1 MSTSLISPQTFD
13 PDYVVEGIS
22 TTPIVG
28 APNNQMWLIAPAG
41 ATGPWVGRENQ
52 IAVSYRG
59 VSWSFIEPG
68 TQQVAF
74 DKTNALYY
82 RYSGPEWLV
91 TTDFDALGT
100 STAFNS
106 SFFSQATAY
115 NIGAP
120 AVYPMQT
127 GAPTG
132 VFRFDTAAGGS
143 DVYSITLKDSVII
156 TDVTIYQTAA
166 AGGAGCLVDIKGG
179 SPVAANIF
187 PQFTC
192 DAANKAILRPTVS
205 SAGIAKLAAGNLLTV
220 ATTDAGGNL
229 PALVVLVSFARGV

>member
-22 TTPIVG
+22 SAPLAA
-28 APNNQMWLIAPAG
+28 APNNQMWLVAPAG
-41 ATGPWVGRENQ
+41 ATGPWFGRENQ
-52 IAVSYRG
+52 IAVSNLG

-91 TTDFDALGT
+91 TTDFDSLGT

-106 SFFSQATAY
+106 AFFAQSTVY
-115 NIGAP
+115 SIGAP
-120 AVYPMQT
+120 AVYAMQT

-132 VFRFDTAAGGS
+132 VFRFETAAGGS
-143 DVYSITLKDSVII
+143 DTYSITLKDSVII
-156 TDVTIYQTAA
+156 TDVTIYQTTA

-179 SPVAANIF
+179 SPVASNIF

-192 DAANKAILRPTVS
+192 DAGNKAILRPTVS
-205 SAGIAKLAAGNLLTV
+205 SAGMAKLAAGNLLTV
-220 ATTDAGGNL
+220 ATTDAGGHL